1 MIRSAIAF
9 YNDLLDDQVAASTQ
23 AHLEAAM
30 LSRHLNFGG
39 RPLCTVLRPNF
50 LTTEQYAYLVREC
63 EIILGAFQKAYEAL
77 MANPS
82 LRAQL
87 DLTAEEEALIHLD
100 PGYASP
106 TPVSRL
112 DSFLSHD
119 GTLHFVEYNAETP
132 AGAGYEDVLAEA
144 FLGLPVMQDFMRR
157 YNVQKIPV
165 RGKVLETLLDCY
177 RQWGGTDEPR
187 IGIIDWEGVPTT
199 PEFHI
204 FQQFFE
210 AQGVPTI
217 IATPEELEYRDGQ
230 LRAGDF
236 VINIVYKRVLAGE
249 LLRKYGLKHPIVY
262 AMRDGAAVMVNPVRC
277 KLLHKKMSFAV
288 LSDEANARLFSRREQ
303 AAIEDHIPWTR
314 KVEERKTTYR
324 GQEIDLMSFIMER
337 RERFVIKP
345 NDEYGGKGVVIGW
358 ESEPGEWEQ
367 AATDALEQS
376 SIVQEKVKIHREL
389 FPAYA
394 DGRLH
399 IGERLVDLDPYLFQ
413 GRSVHGCLTR
423 LSASTLLNV
432 TAGAGSVAPTFVIEA
447 KNGIRDA

>member
-1 MIRSAIAF
+1 MIGDAIQF
-9 YNDLLDDQVAASTQ
+9 YNDLFDDELAASTQ
-23 AHLEAAM
+23 AYLEAAM

-50 LTTEQYAYLVREC
+50 LTSEQYTYLVREC
-63 EIILGAFQKAYEAL
+63 QVVLSAFRKAYDAL
-77 MANPS
+77 LANPT

-100 PGYASP
+100 PGYDSP

-132 AGAGYEDVLAEA
+132 AGAGYEDMLAES
-144 FLGLPVMQDFMRR
+144 FLELPVMQQFMRR
-157 YNVQKIPV
+157 YAVRKMPV
-165 RGKVLETLLDCY
+165 RGRVLDALLDCY

-204 FQQFFE
+204 FKAYFE
-210 AQGVPTI
+210 SQGVPAI
-217 IATPEELEYRDGQ
+217 IATPEALEYRDGR

-236 VINIVYKRVLAGE
+236 VINIIYKRVLAGE
-249 LLRKYGLKHPIVY
+249 LLREYGLKHPIVE
-262 AMRDGAAVMVNPVRC
+262 AVRDGAAVMVNPFRC

-288 LSDEANARLFSRREQ
+288 LSDEENAHLFNQQERQ
-303 AAIEDHIPWTR
+303 AIEAHIPWTR
-314 KVEERKTTYR
+314 KVQERKTTYH
-324 GQEIDLMSFIMER
+324 GQQIDLIPFIVEH

-358 ESEPGEWEQ
+358 ESEADEWEQ
-367 AATDALEQS
+367 AVAEALQS
-376 SIVQEKVKIHREL
+376 SSVVQEKVKIHREL

-399 IGERLVDLDPYLFQ
+399 IGERLVDLDPYLFH

-423 LSASTLLNV
+423 LSAATLLNV
-432 TAGAGSVAPTFVIEA
+432 TAGAGSVVPTFVIEA
-447 KNGIRDA
+447 K

>member
-1 MIRSAIAF
+1 MINDAISF
-9 YNDLLDDQVAASTQ
+9 YNDLFDSEVAASTQ

-50 LTTEQYAYLVREC
+50 LTADQYAHLVREC
-63 EIILGAFQKAYEAL
+63 EIILGAFRRAYDEL

-100 PGYASP
+100 PGYDSP

-132 AGAGYEDVLAEA
+132 AGAGYEDVLAET
-144 FLGLPVMQDFMRR
+144 FLGLPVMREFMER
-157 YNVQKIPV
+157 YSVRKIPV
-165 RGKVLETLLDCY
+165 RGRVLETLLECY

-187 IGIIDWEGVPTT
+187 IGIIDWQDVPTT

-204 FQQFFE
+204 FKAYFE
-210 AQGVPTI
+210 SRGVPTV
-217 IATPEELEYRDGQ
+217 IATPEELEYRDGR

-236 VINIVYKRVLAGE
+236 VINIVYKRILAGE
-249 LLRKYGLKHPIVY
+249 LLSKYGLKHPVLD
-262 AMRDGAAVMVNPVRC
+262 AVRDRAAVMVNPVQC

-288 LSDEANARLFSRREQ
+288 LSDEANAHLFSQRERK
-303 AAIEDHIPWTR
+303 AIEDHIPWTR
-314 KVEERKTTYR
+314 KVEERKTTYN
-324 GQEIDLMSFIMER
+324 GQEIDLIPFVVDQ

-358 ESEPGEWEQ
+358 ESTADEWEQ
-367 AATDALEQS
+367 AVAEALQS
-376 SIVQEKVKIHREL
+376 SSVVQAKVKIHREL

-432 TAGAGSVAPTFVIEA
+432 TAGAGSVVPTFVIES
-447 KNGIRDA
+447 K

>member
-1 MIRSAIAF
+1 MINGAISF
-9 YNDLLDDQVAASTQ
+9 YNDLFDSAVAASTQ

-50 LTTEQYAYLVREC
+50 LTTDQYAYLSHEC
-63 EIILGAFQKAYEAL
+63 EVILSAFRKAYDAL
-77 MANPS
+77 LANPT

-100 PGYASP
+100 PRYDSP

-144 FLGLPVMQDFMRR
+144 FLDLPVMQQFTRR
-157 YNVQKIPV
+157 YSVRKIPV
-165 RGKVLETLLDCY
+165 RGKTLETLLECY
-177 RQWGGTDEPR
+177 RQWGGTDEPH
-187 IGIIDWEGVPTT
+187 IGIIDWKGVPTT

-204 FQQFFE
+204 FKAYFE
-210 AQGVPTI
+210 SQGVPTV
-217 IATPEELEYRDGQ
+217 IAAPDGLEYRDGR

-236 VINIVYKRVLAGE
+236 VINIIYKRVLAGE
-249 LLRKYGLKHPIVY
+249 LLRKYGLKHPILHAV
-262 AMRDGAAVMVNPVRC
+262 RDHAAVMVNPVRC

-288 LSDEANARLFSRREQ
+288 LSDEANAHLFNQRERR
-303 AAIEDHIPWTR
+303 AIANHIPWTR
-314 KVEERKTTYR
+314 KVEERKTTYH
-324 GQEIDLMSFIMER
+324 GQEIDLIPFIVDH

-345 NDEYGGKGVVIGW
+345 NDEYGGKGVMIGW
-358 ESEPGEWEQ
+358 ESTADEWEQ
-367 AATDALEQS
+367 AVANALQSS
-376 SIVQEKVKIHREL
+376 SIVQEKVKIHREM

-432 TAGAGSVAPTFVIEA
+432 TAGAGSVVPTFVIEV
-447 KNGIRDA
+447 K

>member
-1 MIRSAIAF
+1 MINDAISF
-9 YNDLLDDQVAASTQ
+9 YNDLFDSEVAASTQ

-30 LSRHLNFGG
+30 MGRHLNFGG

-50 LTTEQYAYLVREC
+50 LTDEQYTYLVREC
-63 EIILGAFQKAYEAL
+63 EIVLGAFRRAYEEL

-87 DLTAEEEALIHLD
+87 GLTAEEEALIHLD
-100 PGYASP
+100 PGYDSP

-119 GTLHFVEYNAETP
+119 GTLQFVEYNAETP
-132 AGAGYEDVLAEA
+132 AGAGYEDVLAET
-144 FLGLPVMQDFMRR
+144 FLELPVMQEFMHR
-157 YNVQKIPV
+157 YHVEKIPV
-165 RGKVLETLLDCY
+165 RGRVLETLLACY
-177 RQWGGTDEPR
+177 RQSGGTDEPR

-204 FQQFFE
+204 FQEYFE
-210 AQGVPTI
+210 AQGVPTV

-249 LLRKYGLKHPIVY
+249 LLHKYGLKHPIVY
-262 AMRDGAAVMVNPVRC
+262 AVRDRAAVMVNPVRC

-288 LSDEANARLFSRREQ
+288 LSDEANAHLFSRREREAI
-303 AAIEDHIPWTR
+303 AAHIPWTR

-324 GQEIDLMSFIMER
+324 GQEIDLMSFIIDH
-337 RERFVIKP
+337 RERLVIKP

-358 ESEPGEWEQ
+358 ESEPEEWEQ
-367 AATDALEQS
+367 AVTQALWQP

-432 TAGAGSVAPTFVIEA
+432 TAGAGSVVPTFVVEA
-447 KNGIRDA
+447 K